1 MYKQGAGNDRG
12 MFFARQLH
20 PLHPSE
26 IQYSQYSELSAPQAQ
41 VEQRNKVD
49 EDDYTVPVFIQQPIY
64 SKGANQ
70 EKLSPSDPHM
80 HASSK
85 FQKARETSIF
95 GHRIGKEDRSKKGEN
110 SNESMS
116 GQKQTVSSIS
126 DEPGTNLTNSVYRLR
141 TDDSGFSSDSQN
153 TGAKL
158 NSSGS
163 EEASPLEH
171 QSIVQDLSNDTGSHE
186 DESCRNMQSGNMERG
201 DSLSE
206 SSVLDTESA
215 LDITPDDIVGIVGQ
229 KHFWKARR
237 AIMK

>member
-1 MYKQGAGNDRG
+1 

-20 PLHPSE
+20 PIHPSE
-26 IQYSQYSELSAPQAQ
+26 MQYSQYSERSAPQAQ

-49 EDDYTVPVFIQQPIY
+49 EDDFAVPVFIQQPVY
-64 SKGANQ
+64 SKGVSQ
-70 EKLSPSDPHM
+70 EKFSPSVPHM

-85 FQKARETSIF
+85 FQKARETSMF
-95 GHRIGKEDRSKKGEN
+95 EHRIRKDERSKEGEN

-126 DEPGTNLTNSVYRLR
+126 G
-141 TDDSGFSSDSQN
+141 SGFSSDSQN

-158 NSSGS
+158 NSFDS

-171 QSIVQDLSNDTGSHE
+171 QSTVQDLSNDAGSQE
-186 DESCRNMQSGNMERG
+186 DESCRNMQSGNLERG
-201 DSLSE
+201 DSVSE
-206 SSVLDTESA
+206 SSILDTESA
-215 LDITPDDIVGIVGQ
+215 LDITPDDIVGIIGQ